1 MADQSN
7 HAIYRVIVFR
17 TDGSEVLL
25 THSHSKAQFPEVSI
39 PQGRRVAECITSA
52 MEGIWDEEVICLFEH
67 VSSHGES
74 KYRHIATRQ
83 ARARAAPSESLYW
96 APVAD
101 LVDHS
106 FTDPSDYRALTE
118 SVAQCRATIRDTKQ
132 RPFARLNWFEEVCEW
147 VEQAI
152 SSRALHLTGR
162 FRQMNASLEFSLIRF
177 ETTGHGVWF
186 KAVGEQNKR
195 EFAITLHLTQFF
207 PEYAPAVLASR
218 ADWSAWLSREIEG
231 SSLAEALDLSQWKH
245 AAESLAKLQIQ
256 SIETCDR
263 LLHAGAHDL
272 RLETLLSD
280 VAPFMD
286 LATTLMEEQS
296 KTPPPILSSADL
308 KVVEWRICDALS
320 RLSQLDIPDTLGNVD
335 LNPRNVFGSTNGCTF
350 LDWAEAIVGHPFF
363 SFQYLLEHFRH
374 SGIADAQ
381 SEADLTSSYLA
392 PWRRITSS
400 ETLSEAVALVPLV
413 APFAYASGTAGESAD
428 FKDPKLAGYL
438 RALTRRMKRE
448 ADQLTER
455 MLCLMS

>member
-1 MADQSN
+1 
-7 HAIYRVIVFR
+7 
-17 TDGSEVLL
+17 
-25 THSHSKAQFPEVSI
+25 
-39 PQGRRVAECITSA
+39 
-52 MEGIWDEEVICLFEH
+52 
-67 VSSHGES
+67 
-74 KYRHIATRQ
+74 
-83 ARARAAPSESLYW
+83 
-96 APVAD
+96 
-101 LVDHS
+101 
-106 FTDPSDYRALTE
+106 
-118 SVAQCRATIRDTKQ
+118 
-132 RPFARLNWFEEVCEW
+132 
-147 VEQAI
+147 
-152 SSRALHLTGR
+152 
-162 FRQMNASLEFSLIRF
+162 
-177 ETTGHGVWF
+177 VWF

-335 LNPRNVFGSTNGCTF
+335 LNPGTYSARQMGAHSSIGQKPLLDTRSLVSSIYSNTSATPGSRTHNRKQISHLPTSLPGGG
-350 LDWAEAIVGHPFF
+350 LHRARPFPRRWH
-363 SFQYLLEHFRH
+363 SFH
-374 SGIADAQ
+374 S
-381 SEADLTSSYLA
+381 
-392 PWRRITSS
+392 
-400 ETLSEAVALVPLV
+400 
-413 APFAYASGTAGESAD
+413 
-428 FKDPKLAGYL
+428 
-438 RALTRRMKRE
+438 
-448 ADQLTER
+448 
-455 MLCLMS
+455 